1 MYKDHTDITN
11 GGSKGS
17 ESFQV
22 IATHR
27 LEEEIRNTLIT

>member
-1 MYKDHTDITN
+1 MYKDPIDIKN
-11 GGSKGS
+11 GGSKSS

-27 LEEEIRNTLIT
+27 LEKKFEIRL